1 MAKFELP
8 IYGENDE
15 ILKTYQTDHIKW
27 DTMCKSATLADEM
40 EEMTEAEAINVIGE
54 FLLSVFIGLTEDELK
69 KADCQDVVN
78 TFNQIVRLGNRIKG
92 GNSKN

>member
-15 ILKTYQTDHIKW
+15 IIKTYQTDHIKW
-27 DTMCKSATLADEM
+27 DTMVKSANLSGEM
-40 EEMTEAEAINVIGE
+40 EEMTETEAIAVIGE
-54 FLLSVFIGLTEDELK
+54 FLLSVFIGLTDEELK

-78 TFNQIVRLGNRIKG
+78 TFKQIVRLGNKIKG